1 MQFPFR
7 PSKSTFNL
15 LKSPRNYFERGFK
28 MFFNEDV
35 LLNRIKDAPNGSEVK
50 IFLYIALNQPTEGIR
65 GFQTTKQQLSYDLN
79 LKMPTI
85 FNSLRWLK
93 SEMFIQEL
101 KLVDCSDFMVN
112 PLFVMNNSD
121 KDERIKEW
129 NRRCNLDSAREVRL
143 RKEKR
148 RRELKKQNQQ

>member
-1 MQFPFR
+1 
-7 PSKSTFNL
+7 
-15 LKSPRNYFERGFK
+15 

-35 LLNRIKDAPNGSEVK
+35 LLKRIKDAPNGSEVK
-50 IFLYIALNQPTEGIR
+50 IFLYIALNQPSEGIR

-79 LKMPTI
+79 LKIRTI
-85 FNSLRWLK
+85 FDSLRWLK
-93 SEMFIQEL
+93 DEMFVQEL

-121 KDERIKEW
+121 RDERIKEW

-143 RKEKR
+143 RKERR
-148 RRELKKQNQQ
+148 RRELRKAKNS

>member
-1 MQFPFR
+1 
-7 PSKSTFNL
+7 
-15 LKSPRNYFERGFK
+15 

-50 IFLYIALNQPTEGIR
+50 IFLYIALNQPSEGIR

-79 LKMPTI
+79 LKIRTI
-85 FNSLRWLK
+85 FDSLRWLK
-93 SEMFIQEL
+93 DEMFVQEL

-121 KDERIKEW
+121 QDERIKEW

-143 RKEKR
+143 RKERR
-148 RRELKKQNQQ
+148 RRELKKQAQNQNK

>member
-1 MQFPFR
+1 
-7 PSKSTFNL
+7 
-15 LKSPRNYFERGFK
+15 

-121 KDERIKEW
+121 QDERIKEW
-129 NRRCNLDSAREVRL
+129 NRRQRLDTEREVRL
-143 RKEKR
+143 FKEKR
-148 RRELKKQNQQ
+148 RRELKKQAQNQNK